1 MCPLPANRNVLLI
14 KWKQL
19 FFQRLHN
26 SQLQQLAALVVKDAE
41 EAEVEALKVAEVTGA
56 DEAAE
61 SPPPQGHN
69 GNGSIALGEDPLTIG
84 IDDLPHDDPTDD
96 VQDEEGLSGSQKRQ
110 RLDPQ
115 IMEELSGLSLD
126 ELRQRAAKHGKYQ
139 RLTAEDRLE
148 LLELYFSYQRQ
159 VYLLVCKNRL
169 QVNPALAHLGLL
181 SRFRGP
187 TNFNNYSKYNE
198 VASVTYN
205 DKSIDFNE
213 RMRLLGL
220 MWEEVDK
227 ETKEKWKD
235 REFLES
241 KKFPDAASDDGNQ
254 PSQAP
259 PSLPRLRFK
268 LNKWARDMRNNLRKL
283 STQYHIEGFVVLTL
297 RDPDSNMFTTGGTL
311 LGEQFLDMLNR
322 KSPNPCRSFYAFVSG
337 QAAIKDVTGVMP
349 PPPVNSNRQ
358 KTKDNSPFATYN
370 KGLKGDNL
378 DEARA
383 LLNKALCDATHG
395 TYTRGWPGLNTQSTL
410 ENLGVILKVKAN
422 DHGISPNLFCGRP
435 SDMSNDTLKK
445 ILWCFGEG
453 YVELKGPKRP
463 ERKGGEIGGNRS
475 NDSNNDENNDVAV
488 ENQTSVTQKR
498 TLQSASGRDTRK
510 KRADSGGRV
519 NKSRKNGRKRPVI
532 VDSEDDTNDEEPH
545 FSASKRQ
552 ERSKKRRL
560 DLDEDSSFAGSNRGE
575 DVNNDTDFELETES
589 E

>member
-1 MCPLPANRNVLLI
+1 MYPLPANRNVLLI

-19 FFQRLHN
+19 FFQKLHN

-41 EAEVEALKVAEVTGA
+41 EAEVEALEVAEVTGA

-61 SPPPQGHN
+61 VTGADEAAEVTGADEAAHRQLLHLEIHN
-69 GNGSIALGEDPLTIG
+69 PIRLQTSCLIQSLPLRKATMAM
-84 IDDLPHDDPTDD
+84 
-96 VQDEEGLSGSQKRQ
+96 VQLRWDEEGLSGAQKRQ

-126 ELRQRAAKHGKYQ
+126 KLCQRAAKHGKYQ

-187 TNFNNYSKYNE
+187 TNFNNYCKYNE

-259 PSLPRLRFK
+259 PSLPRSRFE
-268 LNKWARDMRNNLRKL
+268 LNEWARDMRN
-283 STQYHIEGFVVLTL
+283 
-297 RDPDSNMFTTGGTL
+297 D
-311 LGEQFLDMLNR
+311 
-322 KSPNPCRSFYAFVSG
+322 
-337 QAAIKDVTGVMP
+337 
-349 PPPVNSNRQ
+349 
-358 KTKDNSPFATYN
+358 
-370 KGLKGDNL
+370 
-378 DEARA
+378 
-383 LLNKALCDATHG
+383 
-395 TYTRGWPGLNTQSTL
+395 
-410 ENLGVILKVKAN
+410 
-422 DHGISPNLFCGRP
+422 
-435 SDMSNDTLKK
+435 
-445 ILWCFGEG
+445 
-453 YVELKGPKRP
+453 
-463 ERKGGEIGGNRS
+463 
-475 NDSNNDENNDVAV
+475 
-488 ENQTSVTQKR
+488 
-498 TLQSASGRDTRK
+498 
-510 KRADSGGRV
+510 
-519 NKSRKNGRKRPVI
+519 
-532 VDSEDDTNDEEPH
+532 
-545 FSASKRQ
+545 
-552 ERSKKRRL
+552 
-560 DLDEDSSFAGSNRGE
+560 
-575 DVNNDTDFELETES
+575 
-589 E
+589 